1 MVSSTFNA
9 SSDFEA
15 PQNSDL
21 GLLPDPNLRDDSL
34 TPEGIVP
41 LTGKPPHYQARRVLN
56 ALLNKN
62 IPVMEYGAQFV
73 FRHGHTRELMAYE
86 WTIPDAQMEKA
97 SQIVQEHGFSLRTPD
112 FRWDTSIQDIWLR
125 REPDG
130 DGNRWVHIHII
141 PLSATFLTFEDAER
155 APSIIDT
162 DAMIHTP
169 TPLKYM
175 ESLIKQLIRIPA
187 GEICRGPFEEDL
199 LGLIRSYVIRQH
211 EPEICQ
217 VTRRQVIDSAYRRME
232 SWDWSNVGNGYD
244 DILKELVEDPGF
256 IEELTSDD
264 PSF

>member
-97 SQIVQEHGFSLRTPD
+97 SQIVQEHGISGFGENLMETA
-112 FRWDTSIQDIWLR
+112 I
-125 REPDG
+125 DG
-130 DGNRWVHIHII
+130 VHIHII